1 MSITVC
7 LWTDADLLNL
17 ASDEN
22 LLTVF
27 FNVKTYSQKEI
38 KRLYELTEKRK
49 TYFIFFTPLNEPD
62 RLQELE
68 KKQEKLRALANQ
80 HTMFEA
86 FADTPE
92 LLDDV
97 EILDDD
103 DYCEDCIKVY
113 AVSDESLRWFL
124 KREYHYSMI
133 DSIIEVVSNTREV
146 SL

>member
-1 MSITVC
+1 MSITIR
-7 LWTDADLLNL
+7 LWNDADLLNL

-38 KRLYELTEKRK
+38 KRLYELTEKQK
-49 TYFIFFTPLNEPD
+49 TYSIFFTPLNEVD
-62 RLQELE
+62 RQQELSE
-68 KKQEKLRALANQ
+68 KQVNLSLS
-80 HTMFEA
+80 
-86 FADTPE
+86 D
-92 LLDDV
+92 
-97 EILDDD
+97 DDD

>member
-1 MSITVC
+1 MSTTIR
-7 LWTDADLLNL
+7 LWNDADLLNL

-38 KRLYELTEKRK
+38 KRLYELTEKQK
-49 TYFIFFTPLNEPD
+49 TYFIFFTPLNEVD
-62 RLQELE
+62 RQQELSE
-68 KKQEKLRALANQ
+68 KQVNLSLS
-80 HTMFEA
+80 
-86 FADTPE
+86 D
-92 LLDDV
+92 
-97 EILDDD
+97 DDD

-124 KREYHYSMI
+124 KKEYHYSMI
-133 DSIIEVVSNTREV
+133 DSIIEVVSTTREV